1 MKRGVKVVVIVGVV
15 GLLGVGGWL
24 VTVFQATS
32 EAKAAIISD
41 ARVEIVHDLHGLYRF
56 SPKSLQKTVPVGLV
70 FFPGGMA
77 DPLAYAPLARAV
89 AAAGYPAIL
98 VPLPRRGLFGSGWVP
113 DVLHPALGSIHE
125 DERAARWV
133 VGGHS
138 MGAAIAAR
146 LAVEVGKMGGTSIA
160 GLILMGTV
168 QPVNFDMASYK
179 RPVTKIVATNDGLAT
194 MAKVGK
200 RRNTLPASTRWVK
213 IEGGNHS
220 QFGWYGSQPGD
231 HAATLSRDEQHQQP
245 INAVLESLRLAGEPR
260 AVPMP

>member
-77 DPLAYAPLARAV
+77 DPLARAV
-89 AAAGYPAIL
+89 AAARYPAIL

-113 DVLHPALGSIHE
+113 DVLHPALGSIHQ

-146 LAVEVGKMGGTSIA
+146 
-160 GLILMGTV
+160 
-168 QPVNFDMASYK
+168 
-179 RPVTKIVATNDGLAT
+179 
-194 MAKVGK
+194 
-200 RRNTLPASTRWVK
+200 
-213 IEGGNHS
+213 
-220 QFGWYGSQPGD
+220 
-231 HAATLSRDEQHQQP
+231 
-245 INAVLESLRLAGEPR
+245 
-260 AVPMP
+260 

>member
-1 MKRGVKVVVIVGVV
+1 MKRVVKAVVIVGVL
-15 GLLGVGGWL
+15 GLLGAGGWL
-24 VTVFQATS
+24 VIMFQATS

-41 ARVEIVHDLHGLYRF
+41 ARVGVVHDVHGLYRF
-56 SPKSLQKTVPVGLV
+56 SPKAQQKTVPVGLV

-89 AAAGYPAIL
+89 AAAGYPVIL
-98 VPLPRRGLFGSGWVP
+98 VPLPRRGLLGSGWVP
-113 DVLHPALGSIHE
+113 DVLHTALGSIHE

-146 LAVEVGKMGGTSIA
+146 LAVEVGEMGGTSIA
-160 GLILMGTV
+160 GVILIGTA
-168 QPVNFDMASYK
+168 QPVNFDMSSY
-179 RPVTKIVATNDGLAT
+179 RQRVTKIVATHDGLAT
-194 MAKVGK
+194 MADVERSRVK
-200 RRNTLPASTRWVK
+200 LPASTRWVQ

-231 HAATLSRDEQHQQP
+231 QAATISRDEQHQQM

-260 AVPMP
+260 AVPTP